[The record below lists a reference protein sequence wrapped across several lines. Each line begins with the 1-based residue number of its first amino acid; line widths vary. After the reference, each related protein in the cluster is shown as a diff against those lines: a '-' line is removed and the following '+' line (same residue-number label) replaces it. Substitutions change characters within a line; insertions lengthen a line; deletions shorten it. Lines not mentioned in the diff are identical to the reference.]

1 MKQLGILQRATC
13 MLGVSLLPAGSVAAA
28 EPEHVHHHANMA
40 PVNVGRDPTDLPPAL
55 PRRPAQEVNVELE
68 ASEVTGFLATGASYH
83 YWTFGGKVP
92 GPFLRVR
99 VGDTVNVT
107 LKNNGENQETH
118 SVDFHAAQAP
128 HGGGMATAAET
139 GGSGTFSFKAMRA
152 GLFVYHCAT
161 PVAAEH
167 IANGMA
173 GLILVEPE
181 QALPPVDHE
190 YYFLQGE
197 IYTEQPYGSEGLLAY
212 SRTKLLAEQ
221 PEYYVLNGLTGKL
234 ADKAP
239 LRIKAGETVRIFF
252 GNGGPNRSSA
262 LHVIGGIFDEVYQ
275 AGSLENAP
283 LKAVQTINVP
293 PGSATIAT
301 LRFAV
306 PGKYVLVDHALARVE
321 RGLFRTFVVAE

>member
-1 MKQLGILQRATC
+1 MKKIGLKKAVAY
-13 MLGVSLLPAGSVAAA
+13 MLGCCLLLADAVVAA
-28 EPEHVHHHANMA
+28 EPNHAHDHANML
-40 PVNVGRDPTDLPPAL
+40 PVDIGRDASDLPPPL
-55 PRRPAQEVNVELE
+55 QRRTAQEVDVVLE
-68 ASEVTGFLATGASYH
+68 AREVTGYLAVGTTYH
-83 YWTFGGKVP
+83 YWTLGGKVP

-107 LKNNGENQETH
+107 LKNHGENQETH

-139 GGSGTFSFKAMRA
+139 GGSGKFSFKAMRA

-167 IANGMA
+167 IANGMV

-181 QALPPVDHE
+181 QGLPRVDHE
-190 YYFLQGE
+190 YYFMQGE
-197 IYTEQPYGSEGLLAY
+197 IYTDQPYGSEGLLAF
-212 SRTKLLAEQ
+212 SRIKLLAEQ

-239 LRIKAGETVRIFF
+239 LRMKAGETVRIFF

-275 AGSLENAP
+275 AGSLENTP
-283 LKAVQTINVP
+283 QKAVQTFNVP
-293 PGSATIAT
+293 PGSAAIAT
-301 LRFAV
+301 LRFEM
-306 PGKYVLVDHALARVE
+306 PGKYILVDHALARVE
-321 RGLFRTFVVAE
+321 RGLFRTFVAE